1 MMNFENKGN
10 KINNCFVT
18 PNYYTFVWKSVLI
31 RAGRKFQ
38 LF

>member
-1 MMNFENKGN
+1 MTMKNFENKGN

-31 RAGRKFQ
+31 STG
-38 LF
+38 